1 MIFSRSRLPGGV
13 RYAAGR
19 FMRMAK
25 TSAADV
31 KKWRS
36 KMPNDINNAD
46 LVPML
51 VCTQPPVISENL
63 MDLQERVNA
72 ITEMISQLPK
82 EPDSVP
88 QVKKA
93 RVDLRK
99 YFDSLEEQR
108 KAVKAAVMA
117 PYNDAEAKYK
127 AMVSG
132 PIQQVDRLCKDFVD
146 SVELSMKQECD
157 AGLREYFEELRVAN
171 HIEFLKYEQAGIVVD
186 MASAKQKTP
195 KKLREQLVQFVARVS
210 SDVDRIAEMDDAEEI
225 MVEYQKTLNVA
236 DAIGTVLDRHR
247 RIQAQRE
254 AAQARNAAKSTEV
267 EAVQKVEAVAPPVV
281 VDPPQQEKRYKITFT
296 LHPTESQLEK
306 LRPVLRNLKD
316 FLNQEGIRYE

>member
-1 MIFSRSRLPGGV
+1 MQ
-13 RYAAGR
+13 
-19 FMRMAK
+19 
-25 TSAADV
+25 
-31 KKWRS
+31 
-36 KMPNDINNAD
+36 NEINE

-63 MDLQERVNA
+63 MDLQERVSL
-72 ITEMISQLPK
+72 ITDMVNQLPK

-93 RVDLRK
+93 RADLRK

-117 PYNDAEAKYK
+117 PYNEAEAKYK

-132 PIQQVDRLCKDFVD
+132 PIQQADKLCKDFVD
-146 SVELSMKQECD
+146 GVESTMKRECE
-157 AGLREYFEELRVAN
+157 ASLRDYFDELRAAN
-171 HIEFLKYEQAGIVVD
+171 HVEFLKYEQSGIVVD

-195 KKLREQLVQFVARVS
+195 KKLREQLVQFVARVA
-210 SDVDRIAEMDDAEEI
+210 SDVDRIAEMDDSEEI

-236 DAIGTVLDRHR
+236 DSIGTVLDRHR

-254 AAQARNAAKSTEV
+254 DAKAREAARAA
-267 EAVQKVEAVAPPVV
+267 EAESVQKVEAVAPPVAV
-281 VDPPQQEKRYKITFT
+281 PPPQQEKRYKITFT

>member
-1 MIFSRSRLPGGV
+1 MQ
-13 RYAAGR
+13 
-19 FMRMAK
+19 
-25 TSAADV
+25 
-31 KKWRS
+31 
-36 KMPNDINNAD
+36 NDINNTE

-72 ITEMISQLPK
+72 ITDMVNQLPK

-88 QVKKA
+88 QVKQA
-93 RVDLRK
+93 RTDLRK

-127 AMVSG
+127 TMVSG
-132 PIQQVDRLCKDFVD
+132 PIQKADRLCKDFVD
-146 SVELSMKQECD
+146 GVESAMKQECE
-157 AGLREYFEELRVAN
+157 AVLREYFEELRVAN
-171 HIEFLKYEQAGIVVD
+171 HVEFLRFEQAGVVVD

-195 KKLREQLVQFVARVS
+195 KKLREQLVQFVARVAS
-210 SDVDRIAEMDDAEEI
+210 EVDRIADMEDAEEI

-254 AAQARNAAKSTEV
+254 AAQARDAARAAEAA
-267 EAVQKVEAVAPPVV
+267 AVQKVETVAPPVEV
-281 VDPPQQEKRYKITFT
+281 PKVAAIEPEKQFRCTFT
-296 LHPTESQLEK
+296 VTATKPQLK
-306 LRPVLRNLKD
+306 RLKE
-316 FLNQEGIRYE
+316 FMNQEGIRYE